1 MMFNMVLHID
11 AIYRRLVVID
21 TPGVFYTRKDV
32 RERFSKIKD
41 FILAFKFD
49 YPRLNAILLDIKI
62 DTLTA
67 E

>member
-11 AIYRRLVVID
+11 SIYRRLVVID

-62 DTLTA
+62 DRLTA

>member
-1 MMFNMVLHID
+1 MFNMVLHID
-11 AIYRRLVVID
+11 SIYRRLVVID
-21 TPGVFYTRKDV
+21 TAGVLYTRKDV
-32 RERFSKIKD
+32 CERFSKIKD

-62 DTLTA
+62 DRLTA